1 MCNHCCLQLQYG
13 DGRNPAPPGILT
25 KHANVGAPNPLD
37 GGMKQPTS
45 RGDRLAAAD
54 TFREFVVYDADQIYP
69 DTFFLE
75 RTNIII

>member
-1 MCNHCCLQLQYG
+1 MEEILHHL
-13 DGRNPAPPGILT
+13 GILT

-37 GGMKQPTS
+37 TGMKQPTS

-69 DTFFLE
+69 DTFFE
-75 RTNIII
+75 RTNLVI